1 MTSPVFLAQNPD
13 ELFDIVDA
21 WGNPTGIVKRRA
33 DVHRDGD
40 WHQAIHVWIIG
51 DHPGSGPFLLF
62 QRRGLH
68 KDTMPGWI
76 DCTVGGHLGAGE
88 TVLDACREIEEE
100 IGIAVDPGMLIPVGR
115 RIHVMERPGQL
126 LDHEIQH
133 VYLLRDEREM
143 VEYVPNPHEL
153 EGLVRI
159 PIADLLDVLVG
170 DRDEV
175 IATQRRITATADEP
189 LPLRQTDFI
198 DSTDRYFYRV
208 AVAAQNFLRGDRHV
222 TV

>member
-1 MTSPVFLAQNPD
+1 
-13 ELFDIVDA
+13 
-21 WGNPTGIVKRRA
+21 
-33 DVHRDGD
+33 
-40 WHQAIHVWIIG
+40 
-51 DHPGSGPFLLF
+51 
-62 QRRGLH
+62 
-68 KDTMPGWI
+68 
-76 DCTVGGHLGAGE
+76 
-88 TVLDACREIEEE
+88 
-100 IGIAVDPGMLIPVGR
+100 
-115 RIHVMERPGQL
+115 MERPGQL

-143 VEYVPNPHEL
+143 VEYVPNPYEL

-170 DRDEV
+170 DRDEI